1 MFKYTINDIQIIG
14 TWIYSIAVQEV
25 KPSLEQYDYRLNMT
39 YNNVNVHFFILNRKL
54 FHDLK
59 KPRLKIDIKLI
70 FKVNLSF

>member
-1 MFKYTINDIQIIG
+1 MEDLFWLTDTRSKITIYG
-14 TWIYSIAVQEV
+14 
-25 KPSLEQYDYRLNMT
+25 YRLNMT